1 MQVYRGMNI
10 GTAKPSAA
18 ERAALP
24 HHLIDIRE
32 PSEQFNV
39 GDFVRLAGE
48 ACQDIHRRGKLPVVS
63 GGTGFYLKN
72 FIRGL
77 PESPPSDPQIR
88 TTVKADLAQKGA
100 AALMEELAAWDAE
113 SAARIH
119 LNDTYRL
126 TRALEV
132 LRLTGRPLSSFR
144 QNGTERKYSFFIAGL
159 RREREDLY
167 RRIDARTTEMF
178 SRGLPSE
185 VEALFNAGF
194 SPADP
199 GLRAIGYREF
209 FTEER
214 ENGKPLWRLLHG
226 NARDLSAIEAL
237 VARNSRRYAK
247 RQITYF
253 SSLHE
258 TVWMDADSEETPTE
272 TLRRELGEFV
282 SRQGNSVRPDLLH
295 PPQNS
300 CRNGYGEEK

>member
-1 MQVYRGMNI
+1 MQVYRGMDI

-39 GDFVRLAGE
+39 GDFVSLAGE
-48 ACQDIHRRGKLPVVS
+48 ACRDIYRRGKLPVVS

-88 TTVKADLAQKGA
+88 AAVKADLAQKGA
-100 AALMEELAAWDAE
+100 AALMEELAALDAE

-126 TRALEV
+126 GRALEV

-144 QNGTERKYSFFIAGL
+144 QNRTERRYSFFIAGL

-167 RRIDARTTEMF
+167 RRIDARTAEMF
-178 SRGLPSE
+178 GRGLPAE

-214 ENGKPLWRLLHG
+214 ENGKVLWRFSQAQGH
-226 NARDLSAIEAL
+226 AQDLSAIEAL
-237 VARNSRRYAK
+237 VAQNSRRYAK

-258 TVWMDADSEETPTE
+258 TVWVEADNEEEAAE
-272 TLRRELGEFV
+272 TLRRELG
-282 SRQGNSVRPDLLH
+282 RRLCGQALLH
-295 PPQNS
+295 LPQNL

>member
-1 MQVYRGMNI
+1 
-10 GTAKPSAA
+10 
-18 ERAALP
+18 
-24 HHLIDIRE
+24 
-32 PSEQFNV
+32 
-39 GDFVRLAGE
+39 VRLAGE
-48 ACQDIHRRGKLPVVS
+48 ACRDIYRRGKLPVVS

-88 TTVKADLAQKGA
+88 AAVKADLVQKGA
-100 AALMEELAAWDAE
+100 AALMEELAAGDAE

-119 LNDTYRL
+119 PNDTYRL

-132 LRLTGRPLSSFR
+132 FRLTGRPLSSFR
-144 QNGTERKYSFFIAGL
+144 QNRSERQYRFFIAGL
-159 RREREDLY
+159 RRERKDLY

-178 SRGLPSE
+178 GRGLPAE

-214 ENGKPLWRLLHG
+214 ENGKFLRRFSRAQAG
-226 NARDLSAIEAL
+226 NAQDLSAIEAL
-237 VARNSRRYAK
+237 VAQNSRRYAK
-247 RQITYF
+247 RQITDF

-258 TVWMDADSEETPTE
+258 TVWVEAGSEEEAAE
-272 TLRRELGEFV
+272 TLRRELEKLIRSNFV
-282 SRQGNSVRPDLLH
+282 SGGFTPACS
-295 PPQNS
+295 
-300 CRNGYGEEK
+300 